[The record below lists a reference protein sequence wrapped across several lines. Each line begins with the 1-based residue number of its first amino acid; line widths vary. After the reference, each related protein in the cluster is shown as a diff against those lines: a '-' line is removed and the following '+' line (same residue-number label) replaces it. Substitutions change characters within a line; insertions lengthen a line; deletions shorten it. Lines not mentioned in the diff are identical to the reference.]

1 MPSKARKEP
10 NETVRQRVRGALEDA
25 RKTLIDVH
33 VELNREAGTAD
44 ERISYDHVAKICRGA
59 SEDEGPKAQ
68 RVRGLV
74 ATLTG
79 KPLQWLFMLSP
90 RGDTDGTNSDSDGP
104 GSGTPGGVAGET

>member
-1 MPSKARKEP
+1 MPSRARKEP
-10 NETVRQRVRGALEDA
+10 NETVRQRVHGALEDA

-33 VELNREAGTAD
+33 VALNANAGTAD

-68 RVRGLV
+68 RVRELV

-79 KPLQWLFMLSP
+79 KSIEWLFMLPP
-90 RGDTDGTNSDSDGP
+90 RGDTNGNGNDSGGGAP
-104 GSGTPGGVAGET
+104 GAVAGGQA